1 MSNDDTLHLNM
12 SAAYVLGMVFATP
25 FPKVR
30 KLYQFEFRVSNIV
43 SINPLTPGLCSTSD
57 ISYTRVLQE
66 EKIFPVISRS
76 E

>member
-12 SAAYVLGMVFATP
+12 SAAYVLGMVFASP

-30 KLYQFEFRVSNIV
+30 KLYEFEFCVSNTV
-43 SINPLTPGLCSTSD
+43 TINPLTPGLCSTSD
-57 ISYTRVLQE
+57 IIYTEVLQE
-66 EKIFPVISRS
+66 EKIFPVIPGS